1 MEPTSIKLLFCSAGI
16 HLNLQKV
23 WNRNAGKNLA
33 SVEMKVDWNLPIPQN
48 MKNFLTSSSN
58 KQQATG
64 DADMLMV
71 KEALVK
77 AEEFDIAVV
86 HSRDTDVLI
95 ALSHHL
101 DGDLET
107 KKGCASISEIVEQLS
122 SEMRECLPFAHPPL
136 PPPAVGCFDSYVCI

>member
-1 MEPTSIKLLFCSAGI
+1 ME
-16 HLNLQKV
+16 
-23 WNRNAGKNLA
+23 
-33 SVEMKVDWNLPIPQN
+33 VDWNLPIPQN
-48 MKNFLTSSSN
+48 MKSFLTSSSN

-101 DGDLET
+101 DGHMET
-107 KKGCASISEIVEQLS
+107 KKGCASISETAEQLS
-122 SEMRECLPFAHPPL
+122 YKKKIMVLGRIPM
-136 PPPAVGCFDSYVCI
+136 DN